1 MRSLVVLQWW
11 LATTAADPHTVTR
24 GESLWSIAQSHDCS
38 VAALRRAN
46 PDIDDT
52 LLRVGARLVVPAA
65 CKPAADP
72 DGGAPTRAAPA
83 AASTSV
89 ASKPAASKPAAS
101 KPAASTSVASKPAA
115 SKPAASKP
123 AASTPAPSS
132 AAATTHTVTVARGDT
147 LGRIAARHG
156 TSVEAL
162 VAANGLRSTQ
172 IRVGQRLRVPARP
185 GEDPPPREAPRVP
198 AREPEPPAA
207 LPEVDDDAALRGL
220 PAPPERRIDPLPPP
234 PERGRS
240 GGRSTEPVMAD
251 AVQLPRDR
259 AYFLRHPKRAW
270 GQPHVVEATRDAIL
284 AVKRKHPDV
293 HRLAIGDL
301 SAKSGG
307 RLSGHKSHRTGRDV
321 DLGLYF
327 ERTPSAY
334 PQRFVGADAAPLDF
348 AATWTLI
355 EAFYRQSLRPGGP
368 ERIFLDF
375 EVQGRIYDWARKHGV
390 SRRVLREVFQFPH
403 GRWSREGFVRHE
415 PAHDD
420 HLHVRFR
427 DEPPAPRRRPH

>member
-46 PDIDDT
+46 PEVDDA
-52 LLRVGARLVVPAA
+52 LLRVGTRLVVPASCGDA
-65 CKPAADP
+65 PAPGDAAAATRRPSRPAGAKPAA
-72 DGGAPTRAAPA
+72 PTPA
-83 AASTSV
+83 ASKSAATKP
-89 ASKPAASKPAAS
+89 AARKPAASPAAS
-101 KPAASTSVASKPAA
+101 PAKP
-115 SKPAASKP
+115 
-123 AASTPAPSS
+123 PAP
-132 AAATTHTVTVARGDT
+132 TIITVARGDT
-147 LGRIAARHG
+147 LSRLAARHG
-156 TSVEAL
+156 TTVEAL
-162 VAANGLRSTQ
+162 LAANALRSTQ
-172 IRVGQRLRVPARP
+172 IRVGQTLRLPA
-185 GEDPPPREAPRVP
+185 PPPAEPTIRETP
-198 AREPEPPAA
+198 REPEPREA
-207 LPEVDDDAALRGL
+207 LPEVDDDTALRRL

-270 GQPHVVEATRDAIL
+270 GQPHVVEGTREAIL

-301 SAKSGG
+301 SARSGG

-327 ERTPSAY
+327 ERTPSSY
-334 PQRFVGADAAPLDF
+334 PQRFVGADVAPLDF

-375 EVQGRIYDWARKHGV
+375 EVQGQIYGWARKHGV

-420 HLHVRFR
+420 HLHVRFH
-427 DEPPAPRRRPH
+427 DEPPAPRRRPR